1 VVPVIPGGK
10 SLATRGAVRL
20 ANGMRIVRLDPSDAD
35 AIRGCHEVH
44 SAAQLA
50 DDPTGSPPMPLQ
62 ALRVWL
68 KHGWGGDPGETWLVP
83 GEEPGTVQGW
93 YKLSLPD
100 LENLE
105 GAAISVVV
113 HPAFRRRGTG
123 RALLR
128 HAVRRAAA
136 NGRARLA
143 SETLCNSAGDSF
155 ARDAGFKPGIVEARR
170 MLVLDSVPRGRIASI
185 RADAARAAGGYSLV
199 SWTGPTPD
207 EYLGHVAA
215 VWEAMNDAPRSEG
228 FEGRTWDARR
238 LRERVE
244 ARLALTGVR
253 RYTVAARHD
262 ATGEMAA
269 ITQVHINPEHP
280 EWASQGL
287 TAVTRP
293 HRGHRLGL
301 LVKAEML
308 RWLAETEPK
317 LERIETGNADSN
329 RHMIAINE
337 ALGYRLAD
345 PGWLHLTAL
354 VTDVLP

>member
-1 VVPVIPGGK
+1 
-10 SLATRGAVRL
+10 
-20 ANGMRIVRLDPSDAD
+20 MRIVRLDPSDAD

-50 DDPTGSPPMPLQ
+50 DDPVGSPPMSVQ
-62 ALRVWL
+62 TLRVWL

-100 LENLE
+100 LENLDG
-105 GAAISVVV
+105 GAVSVVV
-113 HPAFRRRGTG
+113 HPALRRRGMG

-128 HAVRRAAA
+128 HAVQRAAA
-136 NGRARLA
+136 NGRTRLA

-155 ARDAGFKPGIVEARR
+155 ARHAGFKPGIVEARR
-170 MLVLDSVPRGRIASI
+170 VLVLDSVPRGRIASI

-199 SWTGPTPD
+199 SWTGPAPD

-215 VWEAMNDAPRSEG
+215 VFEAMNDAPRSEG
-228 FEGRTWDARR
+228 FEERRWDARR

-244 ARLALTGVR
+244 TRVALTGAR
-253 RYTVAARHD
+253 RCTVAARHD
-262 ATGEMAA
+262 ATGEIAA
-269 ITQVHINPEHP
+269 ITQVHINPEYP
-280 EWASQGL
+280 EWAHQGL

-317 LERIETGNADSN
+317 LERVETGNADSN

-337 ALGYRLAD
+337 ALGYQLAD
-345 PGWLHLTAL
+345 PGWQHFTAL
-354 VTDVLP
+354 VTDVGEAG